1 MQQCLSAERAYIL
14 DYVDWILDYSFG
26 QDNDIIQ
33 AQMQDTIA
41 PEIEYFAILVKGF
54 GPLTSIIEG
63 FIWRA
68 VRFVDMN

>member
-1 MQQCLSAERAYIL
+1 MQLCLPAERAYIL
-14 DYVDWILDYSFG
+14 GHVDWILDYSFG

-41 PEIEYFAILVKGF
+41 PEIEYFAILVKGS

-63 FIWRA
+63 SIWRA